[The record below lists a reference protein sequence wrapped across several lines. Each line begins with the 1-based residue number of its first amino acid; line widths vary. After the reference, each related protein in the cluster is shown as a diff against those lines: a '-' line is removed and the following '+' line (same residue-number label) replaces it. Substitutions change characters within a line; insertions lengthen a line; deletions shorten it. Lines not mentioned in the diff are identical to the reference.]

1 MVLMS
6 NQMNNHFFQSGPLL
20 KVLLV
25 IQKYLYQVELPT
37 LISKSEYCCFQRNTN
52 EAETILHNF
61 QIIWLKYG
69 AENNNDGPP
78 KHECKSAGVINKI
91 ESLKRERIRDSK

>member
-1 MVLMS
+1 
-6 NQMNNHFFQSGPLL
+6 MNNHFFQSGPLL

-37 LISKSEYCCFQRNTN
+37 LISKSEYCWFQRNTN

-61 QIIWLKYG
+61 QIIWKHG

-78 KHECKSAGVINKI
+78 KHESSQL
-91 ESLKRERIRDSK
+91 ESSIKLNLKNENA